1 MKMQE
6 MNKKRLFFDMDGVLV
21 NFQTGIDKQS
31 KETLKKYEGRY
42 DEIPGIFGLMEPMP
56 GAIEAVHKLNQHY
69 DCYILSTAPW
79 NNPSAWSD
87 KVIWITKYLEDVFY
101 KRMIITHCKNLCK
114 GDIII
119 DDRDKN
125 GTKEFEGE
133 WIPFGSAQYPDWQS
147 VLDYLLPK
155 EQQSK

>member
-21 NFQTGIDKQS
+21 DFQTGIDKQS

-79 NNPSAWSD
+79 
-87 KVIWITKYLEDVFY
+87 KKL
-101 KRMIITHCKNLCK
+101 KRINH
-114 GDIII
+114 
-119 DDRDKN
+119 
-125 GTKEFEGE
+125 
-133 WIPFGSAQYPDWQS
+133 SS
-147 VLDYLLPK
+147 VVVK
-155 EQQSK
+155 